1 MNKENFLIQ
10 LRDGHLNSVF
20 GLNHVD
26 LSKKRGG
33 GGGGGGF
40 VHQNVFFFFLSLCQD
55 KKLEMKHTTL
65 LLMLKWKTK
74 PCDKNIQW
82 KNFYF
87 FILLLSF

>member
-1 MNKENFLIQ
+1 MSKNFIIIIYFAFLNKENFLIQ

-40 VHQNVFFFFLSLCQD
+40 VHQNVFFSFSLCV
-55 KKLEMKHTTL
+55 KI
-65 LLMLKWKTK
+65 
-74 PCDKNIQW
+74 KN
-82 KNFYF
+82 
-87 FILLLSF
+87 